1 MKETVIIKWFLIL
14 LMIVMSIFSFYLV
27 YDFDDNLYKYLM
39 FISGCFFLYE
49 AIWIFTLKTKE

>member
-1 MKETVIIKWFLIL
+1 MKETVIIKWFLIS
-14 LMIVMSIFSFYLV
+14 LMIIMSFFSFYLV

-49 AIWIFTLKTKE
+49 SIWIYTLKTKE